1 MFRGVTTVSRV
12 IPTHASPTIRSRR
25 LLRGAVKIETFVVSS
40 LNYRLTF
47 ISRDVVSIFLLLF
60 FFVRKLEKASK
71 KKNLLFFFFWPQI
84 FSRLENEAS
93 TVTEIASVQILR
105 TRHNRL
111 AILYDIIGEKRML
124 LFRDRNQRAVSPS
137 IAQRGIVDRLP
148 RQQWNRAKRS

>member
-1 MFRGVTTVSRV
+1 MFRGVTTMSRV

-71 KKNLLFFFFWPQI
+71 KKNLLFFFFLALNI
-84 FSRLENEAS
+84 FP
-93 TVTEIASVQILR
+93 
-105 TRHNRL
+105 TR
-111 AILYDIIGEKRML
+111 KR
-124 LFRDRNQRAVSPS
+124 S
-137 IAQRGIVDRLP
+137 VDRH
-148 RQQWNRAKRS
+148 RNRIRADFANTTQ